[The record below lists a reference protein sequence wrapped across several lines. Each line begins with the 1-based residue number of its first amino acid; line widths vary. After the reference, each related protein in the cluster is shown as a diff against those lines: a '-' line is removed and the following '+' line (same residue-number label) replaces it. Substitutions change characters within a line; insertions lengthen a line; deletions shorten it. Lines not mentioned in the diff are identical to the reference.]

1 MARQTK
7 TIAINITKPLLI
19 LLALIALTL
28 ALAQTLR
35 AADLH
40 IKATFTPDSL
50 TVGDRFLYTNTVALQ
65 PGVTLEPVPIEEG
78 KLGEAMAFSPI
89 RKLDKSTAGT
99 VSYACTLAV
108 YQPGKVTLP
117 TFSFKR
123 SSDNA
128 ILAGDSITVNIRT
141 VLPLDT
147 TGLQIADI
155 RPPRKLRG
163 PIWPYL
169 VILLAIALIVAA
181 VAFLR
186 RRMRG
191 KIIESVIPPIPAWE
205 LAYQKLDAL
214 KAERYG
220 EFGKFKQFYF
230 ELSLII
236 REYIEG
242 RYHTPAVESTT
253 YELEQNNILH
263 EMPIESYGHL
273 FDFFNRA
280 DLVKFA
286 KSIPTPKDA
295 EADLAFGYSFVD
307 STKPAPAPVV
317 ETWPQPEVKS

>member
-7 TIAINITKPLLI
+7 SVTIDLTKLLLI
-19 LLALIALTL
+19 HFALIALTL
-28 ALAQTLR
+28 ALTQSLR

-40 IKATFTPDSL
+40 IKAAFNPDSL

-78 KLGEAMAFSPI
+78 KLGDAIAFSPI

-117 TFSFKR
+117 TFNFKR
-123 SSDNA
+123 LSDNA
-128 ILAGDSITVNIRT
+128 ILSGDSVSVNIRT
-141 VLPLDT
+141 VLPPDT

-169 VILLAIALIVAA
+169 AALLAIALIMAA
-181 VAFLR
+181 VIFIR
-186 RRMRG
+186 RKMRG
-191 KIIESVIPPIPAWE
+191 KIIEPVIPPIPAWE

-214 KAERYG
+214 KDERYG

-253 YELEQNNILH
+253 YELEQDNVLH

-286 KSIPTPKDA
+286 KSIPTPKNA

-317 ETWPQPEVKS
+317 ETPIQPEVKS